1 MLHYTIFGAKKQ
13 GKTGNFVGNSWIR
26 QSWQRNRVITGSGLL
41 PLRGRAPEKA
51 HVIPIKGGVIRK
63 AATGTDRGGTLPL
76 RKHFS
81 GHHEAFFTDVLL
93 GCLVQL
99 LLEKAEE
106 VALAHV
112 ESVGDLT
119 DVQGGA

>member
-1 MLHYTIFGAKKQ
+1 MSFSFSHFSFKDR
-13 GKTGNFVGNSWIR
+13 SE
-26 QSWQRNRVITGSGLL
+26 ITN
-41 PLRGRAPEKA
+41 
-51 HVIPIKGGVIRK
+51 IRK
-63 AATGTDRGGTLPL
+63 TATGTDRRGPLPL
-76 RKHFS
+76 QKQLL

-93 GCLVQL
+93 RRLVQL

>member
-1 MLHYTIFGAKKQ
+1 MECLPAEHE
-13 GKTGNFVGNSWIR
+13 KTSQNHADLPVSCAN
-26 QSWQRNRVITGSGLL
+26 TGSGLL

-51 HVIPIKGGVIRK
+51 HVIPIEGGVIRK

-81 GHHEAFFTDVLL
+81 GHHEAFFADVLL

-112 ESVGDLT
+112 ESV
-119 DVQGGA
+119 